1 MRDASLRASA
11 SCWRYSASA
20 AWASSRA
27 FSAESRSAVIATR
40 RWSIICW
47 IGPNAYFL
55 RTIRTT
61 TKVTSVQIIS
71 PVVGVISVES

>member
-1 MRDASLRASA
+1 M
-11 SCWRYSASA
+11 
-20 AWASSRA
+20 
-27 FSAESRSAVIATR
+27 IATR

-55 RTIRTT
+55 RTIKTT
-61 TKVTSVQIIS
+61 TNVTSVQIIS